1 MVFASLSLHHAGS
14 RADRARVLA
23 EMKRVLKPGGVILV
37 YDMFPV
43 VNEAARR
50 GRRLG
55 IAEIQ
60 HHGGLLLRVLRA
72 QTTH

>member
-1 MVFASLSLHHAGS
+1 
-14 RADRARVLA
+14 
-23 EMKRVLKPGGVILV
+23 MKRVLKPGGVILV